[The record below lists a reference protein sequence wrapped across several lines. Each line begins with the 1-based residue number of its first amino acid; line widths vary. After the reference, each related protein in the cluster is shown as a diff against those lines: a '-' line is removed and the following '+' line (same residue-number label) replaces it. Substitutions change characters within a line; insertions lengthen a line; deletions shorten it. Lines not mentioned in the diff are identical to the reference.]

1 MPIAP
6 STYYA
11 HKACDF
17 VSQADWDDAHLAD
30 QLFDIWSANRRL
42 YGAEKLWTAALDDGL
57 QVGRDQ
63 VSRLMKILGIEGVRR
78 GCEQLP
84 AVHLNAT
91 ERVYACANEAR
102 PVGSFVRRPP
112 EHRLPLVL

>member
-1 MPIAP
+1 MRVLSAVPAGGAIRLAERRQAGT
-6 STYYA
+6 SMSGEKRVVIRGVDT
-11 HKACDF
+11 HKD
-17 VSQADWDDAHLAD
+17 VHV
-30 QLFDIWSANRRL
+30 
-42 YGAEKLWTAALDDGL
+42 AAVID
-57 QVGRDQ
+57 QVGKVIDTADL
-63 VSRLMKILGIEGVRR
+63 VPSAR

-84 AVHLNAT
+84 ALHLNAT